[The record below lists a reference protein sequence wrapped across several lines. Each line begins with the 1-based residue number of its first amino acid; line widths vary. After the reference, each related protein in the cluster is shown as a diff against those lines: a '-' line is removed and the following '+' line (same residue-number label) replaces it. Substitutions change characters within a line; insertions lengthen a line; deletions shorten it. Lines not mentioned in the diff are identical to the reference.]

1 MIGLLFTGG
10 TISMQLD
17 PATGAAM
24 PALGAADILAQV
36 PELARVSEFQV
47 EDFTRLPGPHVT
59 PDVMWRLATRAAAW
73 LARPDIDGLVITHG
87 TDTIEETAFLLDLVL
102 TSDKP
107 VVLVGAMRTVSDPSW
122 DGPGNLIAAARVAVS
137 SSSRGHGVLVVMDE
151 QIIPAREVRKIH
163 TESSG
168 SFAASE
174 FGPIGVID
182 GGAVMFR
189 RLTLP
194 RPTWRDAAAP
204 DGLRVQRI
212 DTRVELVQAYTGM
225 SDRFIR
231 TAVADEARGLAI
243 VGFGRGNVPPAIMPA
258 LGEAVRAGVIV
269 TISSRSL
276 AGRVGPRYGY
286 DGGGAQLA
294 KLGAILAG
302 DLSGAKARLLQ
313 MVALGFDTDVTRART
328 LVASYV

>member
-10 TISMQLD
+10 TISMKLD

-24 PALGAADILAQV
+24 PALGGADILAQV
-36 PELARVSEFQV
+36 PELARVTAFEV

-59 PDVMWRLATRAAAW
+59 PDGMWRLATRAAAW

-87 TDTIEETAFLLDLVL
+87 TDTIEETAYLLDLVL

-122 DGPGNLIAAARVAVS
+122 DGPGNLIAAARVAAS
-137 SSSRGHGVLVVMDE
+137 PSARGHGVLVVMDE

-182 GGAVMFR
+182 GGTVIFR

-194 RPTWRDAAAP
+194 RPAWHDAAAP
-204 DGLRVQRI
+204 AGLRIARL
-212 DTRVELVQAYTGM
+212 DTRVDLVQAYTGM

-231 TAVADEARGLAI
+231 TAVADQARGLAI
-243 VGFGRGNVPPAIMPA
+243 VGFGRGNVPPAIVPA
-258 LGEAVRAGVIV
+258 LTDAVKAGVIV

-276 AGRVGPRYGY
+276 SGRVGPRYGY

-294 KLGAILAG
+294 KIGAILAG

-313 MVALGFDTDVTRART
+313 MVALGVESDVTRARS
-328 LVASYV
+328 LVASLV

>member
-47 EDFTRLPGPHVT
+47 EDVTRLPGPHVT

-194 RPTWRDAAAP
+194 RPTWRDPAAP

-231 TAVADEARGLAI
+231 TALADETRGLAI

-313 MVALGFDTDVTRART
+313 MVSLGFDTDVTRART